1 MHLYYV
7 KFPFGAWYYFYEA
20 CSHWCFWLLPTDFHH
35 CEVFYLMNIL
45 ACIYLFCYWWCW
57 GYWIVPLGIF
67 ITYISVHFKESFV
80 FSGDGRWY
88 KDTENKLKTA
98 GEQSCKRGMTAIFSF
113 RSKVKQET
121 AKQTGRRGRPKHFP
135 VQSIPERLAWFQ
147 RGHATA
153 EGWSH
158 CTILSGKDILK
169 FLKSSVR
176 GRCERQK
183 PHVADAQKKETP
195 RKCFF
200 SVHTS
205 QLFGYPRGEKMSTK
219 QPESP
224 AQASWDCTLK
234 PGLPVSTSSWQD
246 LKNWVRTEIFSKE
259 KNLFSHSVKWNTDP
273 GFLKHISPQEG
284 LHFCV
289 LTRQKAT

>member
-35 CEVFYLMNIL
+35 CEVFYLMNIP

-67 ITYISVHFKESFV
+67 VTYISVHFKESFV
-80 FSGDGRWY
+80 FSGDGGWY

-98 GEQSCKRGMTAIFSF
+98 GEESCKKGVTAVFSF

-147 RGHATA
+147 SERACNCRGLEPLHHTFRKRHFKKQRERKMWETKAI
-153 EGWSH
+153 
-158 CTILSGKDILK
+158 C
-169 FLKSSVR
+169 
-176 GRCERQK
+176 GRCTEK
-183 PHVADAQKKETP
+183 GDTKKM
-195 RKCFF
+195 
-200 SVHTS
+200 
-205 QLFGYPRGEKMSTK
+205 L
-219 QPESP
+219 
-224 AQASWDCTLK
+224 
-234 PGLPVSTSSWQD
+234 
-246 LKNWVRTEIFSKE
+246 
-259 KNLFSHSVKWNTDP
+259 LFSTHKSAVW
-273 GFLKHISPQEG
+273 LPQRRKDE
-284 LHFCV
+284 H
-289 LTRQKAT
+289 